1 MEERVPLRIDCDA
14 CAVRGTSTCDDCVVR
29 FVVSREPGDAVVLD
43 ATAERSL
50 RLLAGAGMVPRLRFD
65 CAS

>member
-1 MEERVPLRIDCDA
+1 MEERHVLTIDCDC
-14 CAVRGTSTCDDCVVR
+14 CAMRGTSACDDCVVR
-29 FVVSREPGDAVVLD
+29 FVVRREPGDAVVLD